1 MAKQRHT
8 SFCIQDNDVYE
19 LLLNRPAG
27 RVSTYG
33 DIAKALGYSPAAAAR
48 TVGKIL
54 NKNPTPIIVPCHR
67 IIQSNGKIGGYKYGI
82 ARKRELLKREGI
94 KFQNENVKDFEKY
107 RMIFRKMK

>member
-1 MAKQRHT
+1 MTKEYHK

-19 LLLNRPAG
+19 LLLNIPAG

-33 DIAKALGYSPAAAAR
+33 DIAKALGYSPAAAR

-54 NKNPTPIIVPCHR
+54 NKSPISIIVPCHR

-82 ARKRELLKREGI
+82 VRKRELLKREGI
-94 KFQNENVKDFEKY
+94 NFKM
-107 RMIFRKMK
+107 RM

>member
-1 MAKQRHT
+1 MAKEHHK

-19 LLLNRPAG
+19 LLLNIPAG

-33 DIAKALGYSPAAAAR
+33 DIAKALGYSQAAAR

-54 NKNPTPIIVPCHR
+54 NKNPIPIIIPCHR
-67 IIQSNGKIGGYKYGI
+67 IIHSNGKIGGYKYGI
-82 ARKRELLKREGI
+82 VRKKELLKKEGI
-94 KFQNENVKDFEKY
+94 KFQNGNVKDFEKY